1 MNQQEQ
7 QLRTLIREGIRIVK
21 ERRKKQTTSEEER
34 LRKIIR
40 HYITEVSRKT
50 AVADK
55 VIHKNTG
62 INVLDAL
69 LKRIIV
75 QIEDAFTNLS
85 SDTKERESFRYH
97 FLTNFLGL
105 LNPIDANRGAP
116 NVQLNE
122 ADFDVTVEQDDV
134 INSAPD
140 AEKFL
145 PSRPQ
150 DIEAAKEDAEKKESG
165 FVKLDSDDPYVQQG
179 AEAAEQALVNVEQQI
194 VTAYEG
200 LIAPED
206 AAAFKDW
213 GLTNLKLYFDKFE
226 GEMGDSIKKEP
237 PSPDYPPS
245 DTKTGEDAEELEALN
260 EDIIYE
266 I

>member
-7 QLRTLIREGIRIVK
+7 QLRILIREGIHIVQK
-21 ERRKKQTTSEEER
+21 RRKKQARLEEKR
-34 LRKIIR
+34 LRKAIR
-40 HYITEVSRKT
+40 HLIPEVSRKT

-75 QIEDAFTNLS
+75 QIEDPYTNLS
-85 SDTKERESFRYH
+85 SSSKERESFRYH
-97 FLTNFLGL
+97 FLTNFLNL
-105 LNPIDANRGAP
+105 LSPIDANRNAP
-116 NVQLNE
+116 TPQLNE
-122 ADFDVTVEQDDV
+122 ADFEVEIEQDDV
-134 INSAPD
+134 INSAAD

-150 DIEAAKEDAEKKESG
+150 DIEAAQEDAEEEKRT
-165 FVKLDSDDPYVQQG
+165 FVKLDSEDPYVKQG
-179 AEAAEQALVNVEQQI
+179 ADASEIALNQVQQQI

-206 AAAFKDW
+206 AATFKEW

-226 GEMGDSIKKEP
+226 GEMTNTIEEEP

-245 DTKTGEDAEELEALN
+245 KTETEEDAAL
-260 EDIIYE
+260 ISE
-266 I
+266 ISYNI

>member
-7 QLRTLIREGIRIVK
+7 QLRLLIREGIRIVQK
-21 ERRKKQTTSEEER
+21 RKKKQVRLEEKR
-34 LRKIIR
+34 LRKVIR
-40 HYITEVSRKT
+40 HLIPEVSKKT

-75 QIEDAFTNLS
+75 QIEDPYTNLS
-85 SDTKERESFRYH
+85 SNKKERESFRYH
-97 FLTNFLGL
+97 FLTNFLNL
-105 LNPIDANRGAP
+105 LNPIDANRSAP
-116 NVQLNE
+116 TPQLNE
-122 ADFDVTVEQDDV
+122 VDFEVEVEQDDI
-134 INSAPD
+134 INAPAD

-150 DIEAAKEDAEKKESG
+150 DIEAAKKDAEEEEKT

-179 AEAAEQALVNVEQQI
+179 ADASEAALNQVQQQI

-206 AAAFKDW
+206 AATFKEW

-226 GEMGDSIKKEP
+226 GEMTDSIKEEP

-245 DTKTGEDAEELEALN
+245 ETETGKDAAL
-260 EDIIYE
+260 ISE
-266 I
+266 ITYSI